1 LFLVDQH
8 ARCNIYMYTVTFFL
22 YFSGVGRQPARRPPI
37 WPSWRPPETRRYKED
52 DGGGGDT
59 EEEGPE
65 RQGKWIG
72 ENWVAD
78 SRRTGFL
85 SMGILIIFKSY

>member
-1 LFLVDQH
+1 
-8 ARCNIYMYTVTFFL
+8 MYTVIFFICL
-22 YFSGVGRQPARRPPI
+22 SGAGRQPVRRPPI
-37 WPSWRPPETRRYKED
+37 WPSWRPPETRQYKED
-52 DGGGGDT
+52 DRGGGGDT
-59 EEEGPE
+59 QEEGPE

-85 SMGILIIFKSY
+85 SMGI